1 MYMKFQR
8 KSLRLDGSKL
18 VIENL
23 GEPVVG
29 RGNYQANRQACN
41 KAYAAAMN
49 ALMRNRRDTFEVFAL
64 IVCSEDRNKLN
75 LKEVNEI

>member
-23 GEPVVG
+23 GEPVIG

-41 KAYAAAMN
+41 KIFASAMN
-49 ALMRNRRDTFEVFAL
+49 RLMHNKRNTFTVFV
-64 IVCSEDRNKLN
+64 IVAYSKDRSNLN
-75 LKEVNEI
+75 LKENHEI

>member
-41 KAYAAAMN
+41 KIFAAAMN
-49 ALMRNRRDTFEVFAL
+49 RLMRNKRGTFEVFA
-64 IVCSEDRNKLN
+64 IVAYNKDRSKLN